1 MEKTIDKKQTE
12 ALAIVKFL
20 ASALADKNYNYEAM
34 QFIFN
39 DGVKTMATDGKRL
52 HIAYTSSIL
61 NPGYWKVLSNTKTS
75 IKLIQVDST
84 SFTYPNV
91 ERVIP
96 TNCYITLDVPVRDAN
111 QMFYEI
117 VLEIKAPMNFH
128 YIEAL
133 RTDTYV
139 IDGWNLSHSKTIS
152 DTIKF
157 EALTKRT
164 AVLLHAIIK
173 PMRLNK

>member
-12 ALAIVKFL
+12 AYAIVKFL
-20 ASALADKNYNYEAM
+20 AFALADKNHNYEAM

-39 DGVKTMATDGKRL
+39 DGVKTMATDGRRL
-52 HIAYTSSIL
+52 HIAYTSTIL
-61 NPGYWKVLSNTKTS
+61 DPGYWKVLSNTKTG

-84 SFTYPNV
+84 DFTYPNV

-111 QMFYEI
+111 QMLYEVI
-117 VLEIKAPMNFH
+117 LEIKAPINFH

-133 RTDTYV
+133 QMDTYV
-139 IDGWNLSHSKTIS
+139 VDSWKLSHSNTIS
-152 DTIKF
+152 DTIKL
-157 EALTKRT
+157 EALTKKT

>member
-1 MEKTIDKKQTE
+1 MEKTIDKNQTE
-12 ALAIVKFL
+12 ASAIVKFL
-20 ASALADKNYNYEAM
+20 ASALADKNHNYEAM

-52 HIAYTSSIL
+52 HIAYTSSVL
-61 NPGYWKVLSNTKTS
+61 NPGYWKVLSNTKSS

-84 SFTYPNV
+84 GFTYPNV

-96 TNCYITLDVPVRDAN
+96 TNCFITLDVPVRDAN
-111 QMFYEI
+111 RMLYEI
-117 VLEIKAPMNFH
+117 VLEIKAPINFH

-133 RTDTYV
+133 QMDTYV
-139 IDGWNLSHSKTIS
+139 IDSWKLSHSNTIT
-152 DTIKF
+152 DAIKL
-157 EALTKRT
+157 EALTKKT

-173 PMRLNK
+173 PMQLGK